1 MYNCFVWP
9 TVTERQRARIEVT
22 AQAILD
28 ARAKYPD
35 SSLAELYSETL
46 MPVEL
51 RRAHRENDEAV
62 REAYGFHE
70 EMSEEEIVAELM
82 GSYDSLIKKS

>member
-1 MYNCFVWP
+1 
-9 TVTERQRARIEVT
+9 
-22 AQAILD
+22 
-28 ARAKYPD
+28 
-35 SSLAELYSETL
+35 